1 LRKKRKKSRGFA
13 ETSQQ
18 FEGEGSGGML
28 KCNCKYC
35 AHSKKKRGAKQ
46 RLTIMPLTAKKERI
60 TDDSS
65 RAIAVLQAALQREAL
80 DIG

>member
-1 LRKKRKKSRGFA
+1 
-13 ETSQQ
+13 
-18 FEGEGSGGML
+18 
-28 KCNCKYC
+28 
-35 AHSKKKRGAKQ
+35 
-46 RLTIMPLTAKKERI
+46 MPLTAKKERI